1 MSISNIQLAKST
13 NPETFGENNGIFIV
27 IFCSP
32 FCIQQ
37 KRARTKQN
45 MQKKKEAQNIW
56 LKNKN
61 DKKQG
66 ESGEQKQ
73 KIAQITHNFCLA
85 KNKTTFVLRVFLAH
99 EINNLFSHLFFMTF
113 RAIFS
118 FGVFFPPRISF
129 TFPLCFLFCYSNRI
143 AHAAELCRKKFIH
156 SFNFWLAIF
165 VSFLYFVF

>member
-1 MSISNIQLAKST
+1 M
-13 NPETFGENNGIFIV
+13 
-27 IFCSP
+27 
-32 FCIQQ
+32 
-37 KRARTKQN
+37 
-45 MQKKKEAQNIW
+45 
-56 LKNKN
+56 KNKN

-143 AHAAELCRKKFIH
+143 AHAAELCRKNSFIH
-156 SFNFWLAIF
+156 LISGLPFLFHFYILFFNIKKNNAKQRIQNARFFFCLA
-165 VSFLYFVF
+165 SG